1 MLNAA
6 TAAAH
11 VAMTSDEPCLP
22 STDVFHQLY
31 PTIPHPHPPPHG
43 LRLPPRCPA
52 RPRHRRRAGGSA
64 ASGGQPIVPSGIEC
78 DQWPCCLVFH
88 PPNPSKPKGAAMSI
102 EYDYL
107 FKLFL
112 IGDSSVGK
120 SCLLRFA
127 DDSYVDTYIS
137 TIGVDFKIR
146 TIELDG
152 KTVKLQIKFRKVI
165 YYELGMPET
174 CKLIVSSHNY
184 ENTPSA
190 EELGNL
196 VTQMQATGA
205 DIVKIATTA
214 TEIVHVARMFQILVH
229 GQFPLAKVFGPKDRK
244 ASSRGS
250 MECSINSTVDFKDS
264 PVESP
269 VASPSASSSSFFK
282 KFSENRSLKLSG
294 FSTCTEA
301 FRIFAATWNVAGQ
314 TPDMELNL
322 NDLLPSD
329 DHSDIYAL
337 GNKDPRG
344 LVDHAL

>member
-1 MLNAA
+1 
-6 TAAAH
+6 
-11 VAMTSDEPCLP
+11 
-22 STDVFHQLY
+22 
-31 PTIPHPHPPPHG
+31 
-43 LRLPPRCPA
+43 
-52 RPRHRRRAGGSA
+52 
-64 ASGGQPIVPSGIEC
+64 
-78 DQWPCCLVFH
+78 
-88 PPNPSKPKGAAMSI
+88 
-102 EYDYL
+102 
-107 FKLFL
+107 
-112 IGDSSVGK
+112 
-120 SCLLRFA
+120 
-127 DDSYVDTYIS
+127 
-137 TIGVDFKIR
+137 
-146 TIELDG
+146 
-152 KTVKLQIKFRKVI
+152 
-165 YYELGMPET
+165 MPET

-196 VTQMQATGA
+196 VTQMQAIGA

-214 TEIVHVARMFQILVH
+214 TEIVDVARMFQILVH
-229 GQFPLAKVFGPKDRK
+229 YQFPLAKVFGPKDRK

-294 FSTCTEA
+294 FNTHTEA

-314 TPDMELNL
+314 TPNMELNL

-337 GNKDPRG
+337 GFKEVVSLNAGNVFVIEDNGRRRDG
-344 LVDHAL
+344 SRSSTRR